1 MTAFASIFR
10 TVALLLVLASP
21 GLLAFDRHAEA
32 TLVVFNTNDPESR
45 SLAEYYAERRGIPA
59 AQVVGLDCPLT
70 EVISRADFRRKIKMP
85 LRAKLVSEG
94 WWRLSGRTVVD
105 TSIRFVAVMRGVPL
119 KIEPDPEIP
128 PAKSDRRMPSAI
140 AARNDASVDSELACM
155 GLDDAPVAGIVE
167 NPYFGRFTPILEE
180 SVYPGLLLVSR
191 LDAPTASIVRAMID
205 DAIMVEREGLWGWA
219 YVDGRDITS
228 GGYSEGDLWMRR
240 IVELLRRNGVPTIF
254 DNQPSTFLPQFP
266 VTDAAFYF
274 GWYAGD
280 LNGPFAGEGFSFV
293 PGAIA
298 VHLHSYSAGT
308 LRSTTMNWCGPLLA
322 RGAAATL
329 GNVYEPYLSL
339 TANLDVFLDR
349 LVSGLT
355 LAESGYMSQRAVSWM
370 GVVLGDPLY
379 RPFKAWHTFHDPRNK
394 PFNPWRHFRR
404 VTLAN
409 NQNALNAIIP
419 LHDAAQKTRNSMFL
433 EALGTAQADAGHPG
447 AAVQTFEDAMRIT
460 EDPRIR
466 VRLGMEIANARGARQ
481 PVTSATPVP
490 VDPMPSGGEGA
501 PPDSPVLK
509 PAPTPPPM
517 PSEIPN
523 LPFPDL

>member
-1 MTAFASIFR
+1 MTVFASIFR
-10 TVALLLVLASP
+10 LLAILLVVSAPVAAAL
-21 GLLAFDRHAEA
+21 DRHVAA
-32 TLVVFNTNDPESR
+32 TVVVYNANDPESR
-45 SLAEYYAERRGIPA
+45 SLAEYYAGRRGIPNDRLI
-59 AQVVGLDCPLT
+59 GLDCPLT
-70 EVISRADFRRKIKMP
+70 EVVSRADFRRRIKLP
-85 LRAKLVSEG
+85 LREKLVAEG
-94 WWRLSGRTVVD
+94 WWKLSGGEVVD
-105 TSIRFVAVMRGVPL
+105 TSIRFVALIRGVPL
-119 KIEPDPEIP
+119 KIEPDPGIP
-128 PAKSDRRMPSAI
+128 SAKTDERMPAAI
-140 AARNDASVDSELACM
+140 ASRNDASVDSELACM
-155 GLDDAPVAGIVE
+155 GLSASPAAGIVE

-205 DAIMVEREGLWGWA
+205 DAVMVERDGLWGWA

-228 GGYSEGDLWMRR
+228 GGYSEGDQWMRR
-240 IVELLRRNGVPTIF
+240 IVEIFRRNGVPTIF
-254 DNQPSTFLPQFP
+254 DNQPSTFAPDFP

-293 PGAIA
+293 PGAVA
-298 VHLHSYSAGT
+298 VHLHSYSAGS
-308 LRSTTMNWCGPLLA
+308 LRTTTMNWCGPLLA

-409 NQNALNAIIP
+409 NQNAMNAIIP
-419 LHDAAQKTRNSMFL
+419 LHDAAWKTRNSMFL
-433 EALGTAQADAGHPG
+433 EALGTAQADAGHPA
-447 AAVQTFEDAMRIT
+447 AAVESLEDAMRIAN
-460 EDPRIR
+460 DPGVRTRIR
-466 VRLGMEIANARGARQ
+466 MEIAILRNARQ
-481 PVTSATPVP
+481 PAGPADPAPPS
-490 VDPMPSGGEGA
+490 PMPSGGEEA
-501 PPDSPVLK
+501 PPDSPIRK

-517 PSEIPN
+517 PAEIPN